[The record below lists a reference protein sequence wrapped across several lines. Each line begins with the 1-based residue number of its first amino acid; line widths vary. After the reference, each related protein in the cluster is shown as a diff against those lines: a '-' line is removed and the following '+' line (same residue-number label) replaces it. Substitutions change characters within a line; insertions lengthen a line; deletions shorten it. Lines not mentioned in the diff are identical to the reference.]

1 MVRNLGVVDLLQQ
14 GECVAGIRSKIDL
27 PPRGGATGG
36 GDLALPLLGITA
48 FLKRFIKSSVRK
60 TGPGKKECQ
69 LLLHRR

>member
-14 GECVAGIRSKIDL
+14 SEYVTGMRFKFDL
-27 PPRGGATGG
+27 PPRGGAIGG

-60 TGPGKKECQ
+60 TGPDKTTC
-69 LLLHRR
+69 